1 MKTDLILVHAP
12 SVYDFREKSIMFGP
26 MSDLVPST
34 PIFEMYPIGFLT
46 MANYL
51 VRRGLSVRI
60 VNLAYRMLD
69 DKNFDVERFIKKLRA
84 RAFGIDLHWLPH
96 CQGSTEIAKI
106 IKKYHPGTPIVFGG
120 FSSSYFYRE
129 LIGFDQV
136 DYILRGDSTEEP
148 LYQLME
154 IIRSG
159 ELSGLGDVPNLVWK
173 DNEKVIANPLTNIST
188 DLSEIDFDYRL
199 MFKQVLNYRDIK
211 SIVPFSDWFRYPIT
225 TIPVVRGCSN
235 ECSGC
240 GGSKSAF
247 KNFACRTKPAF
258 REPGK
263 LVEEIRTIQKH
274 IKSPV
279 FLLGDL
285 NDNGPEYIKEF
296 FKNAGSLDR
305 DIQMFFEFFRPPD
318 NSFFD
323 MAQKTF
329 SNVCYE
335 MSPDSHDEGIR
346 RKMGKRFSNKELVD
360 SIKYAL
366 IKGGMRFDLYFM
378 TGLPGQ
384 TKESIMET
392 VDFCKDIYEDT
403 GWDKRFMPFISPM
416 APFLDPGSRA
426 FEDPSKFGYK
436 LTRKSLK
443 DHIEAMTMPS
453 WKHILNYES
462 RSISKDELVDATYG
476 AAIGLNRLK
485 AKAGGISREVAE
497 MNEERIIKA
506 SEVMAEVDS
515 IMNTGDKDTREKKLQ
530 QLKEKIY
537 TYSMSTVCEKKEL
550 EFPLFN
556 RRFNWFEIIK
566 TTLGSIKPHN
576 RVI

>member
-1 MKTDLILVHAP
+1 MKTDLIFIHAP
-12 SVYDFREKSIMFGP
+12 SVYDFRKKSIMFGP

-51 VRRGLSVRI
+51 TRRGHRVRI
-60 VNLAYRMLD
+60 VNLAYRMLAD
-69 DKNFDVERFIKKLRA
+69 SSFDVERFIKKLRA

-96 CQGSTEIAKI
+96 CQGSTEVARI
-106 IKKYHPGTPIVFGG
+106 IKKYHPDTPVIFGG

-129 LIGFDQV
+129 LIGFGQV

-148 LYQLME
+148 LHQLMDA
-154 IIRSG
+154 IRSG
-159 ELSGLGDVPNLVWK
+159 ELSGLESIPNLVWK
-173 DNEKVIANPLTNIST
+173 DKGRITANPITNISA
-188 DLSEIDFDYRL
+188 DLSEVDFDYRL

-211 SIVPFSDWFRYPIT
+211 SLVPFSDWFRYPIT
-225 TIPVVRGCSN
+225 TIPVVRGCNN

-240 GGSKSAF
+240 GGSRSAF

-263 LVEEIRTIQKH
+263 LVEEIKIIQKY

-285 NDNGPEYIKEF
+285 NNNGPEYVKEF
-296 FKNAGSLDR
+296 FTRARGLNR
-305 DIQMFFEFFRPPD
+305 DIQIFFEFFRPPD

-323 MAQKTF
+323 MAHETFSTVCYEISPDSNDESIRREMGKTF
-329 SNVCYE
+329 SNE
-335 MSPDSHDEGIR
+335 DLI
-346 RKMGKRFSNKELVD
+346 N

-366 IKGGMRFDLYFM
+366 EKGARRFDLYFM
-378 TGLPGQ
+378 TGLPRQ

-392 VDFCKDIYEDT
+392 VDFCRDIYVSIS
-403 GWDKRFMPFISPM
+403 WDSRFMPFISPM

-426 FEDPSKFGYK
+426 FEDPSKFGYR
-436 LTRKSLK
+436 LTRKTLK
-443 DHIEAMTMPS
+443 DHIEAITMPS
-453 WKHILNYES
+453 WKYILNYES
-462 RSISKDELVDATYG
+462 EYISNDELVDATYE

-485 AKAGGISREVAE
+485 GKAGGISSRVMEI
-497 MNEERIIKA
+497 NEERILMARK
-506 SEVMAEVDS
+506 VMTEIDS
-515 IMNTGDKDTREKKLQ
+515 IMKINDGDIRDQRLKE
-530 QLKEKIY
+530 LKEKTY
-537 TYSMSTVCEKKEL
+537 AYSMSTVCEKKEL
-550 EFPLFN
+550 EFPLFD

-566 TTLGSIKPHN
+566 TMFGRIH
-576 RVI
+576 

>member
-1 MKTDLILVHAP
+1 MKTDLILIHAP

-60 VNLAYRMLD
+60 VNLAYRMLE
-69 DKNFDVERFIKKLRA
+69 DKNFDVERFIKKLKA

-106 IKKYHPGTPIVFGG
+106 IKKYHPETPVIFGG

-136 DYILRGDSTEEP
+136 DYILRGDSTEKP

-154 IIRSG
+154 IIRSA
-159 ELSGLGDVPNLVWK
+159 ELSELGDVPNLVWK
-173 DNEKVIANPLTNIST
+173 DKKEVIANPLTNIST

-263 LVEEIRTIQKH
+263 LVEEIKVIQKH

-285 NDNGPEYIKEF
+285 NDNGPEYVKEF
-296 FKNAGSLDR
+296 FKYASGLNN
-305 DIQMFFEFFRPPD
+305 DIQIFFEFFRPPD

-323 MAQKTF
+323 MAKATF

-335 MSPDSHDEGIR
+335 MSPDSHDESIR
-346 RKMGKRFSNKELVD
+346 RKMGKRFSNKELTD
-360 SIKYAL
+360 SIKYAFS
-366 IKGGMRFDLYFM
+366 KGGMRFDLYFM

-392 VDFCKDIYEDT
+392 VDFCKDIYEDI

-426 FEDPSKFGYK
+426 FEDPEKFGYK

-462 RSISKDELVDATYG
+462 RSISKDDLVDATYG
-476 AAIGLNRLK
+476 AAIGLNSLK
-485 AKAGGISREVAE
+485 AKAGGISKEIAE
-497 MNEERIIKA
+497 MNEERIVKA
-506 SEVMAEVDS
+506 SEVMAEIDS
-515 IMNTGDKDTREKKLQ
+515 IMDTGDKDIREKKLQ

-556 RRFNWFEIIK
+556 SRFNWFEIIK
-566 TTLGSIKPHN
+566 TTLGPI
-576 RVI
+576 

>member
-1 MKTDLILVHAP
+1 MKTDLMLIHAP

-51 VRRGLSVRI
+51 ARRGIGVRI
-60 VNLAYRMLD
+60 INLAYRMLD
-69 DKNFDVERFIKKLRA
+69 DKDFDVERFVKKLRA

-106 IKKYHPGTPIVFGG
+106 IKKYHHGTPIIFGG

-136 DYILRGDSTEEP
+136 DYILRGDSTEKP

-173 DNEKVIANPLTNIST
+173 DNERVITNPLTNISA

-263 LVEEIRTIQKH
+263 LVKEIKVIQKH

-296 FKNAGSLDR
+296 FKHASTLNR

-318 NSFFD
+318 SSFFD
-323 MAQKTF
+323 MAKATF

-346 RKMGKRFSNKELVD
+346 HKMGKRFSNKELAD

-366 IKGGMRFDLYFM
+366 GKGGMRFDLYFM

-392 VDFCKDIYEDT
+392 VDFCRDIYRDI

-426 FEDPSKFGYK
+426 FEDPEKFGYK

-462 RSISKDELVDATYG
+462 RSISKDELVDATYK
-476 AAIGLNRLK
+476 AALGLNRLK
-485 AKAGGISREVAE
+485 AKAGGISTGIAE
-497 MNEERIIKA
+497 MNEERIVKA
-506 SEVMAEVDS
+506 SEVMAEIDS

-530 QLKEKIY
+530 QLKEEIH

-556 RRFNWFEIIK
+556 RRFNWFEIIR
-566 TTLGSIKPHN
+566 TTFGRIN
-576 RVI
+576 

>member
-1 MKTDLILVHAP
+1 MKTDLILIHPP

-69 DKNFDVERFIKKLRA
+69 SKDFDVERFIRKLRP

-96 CQGSTEIAKI
+96 CQGSTEIARI
-106 IKKYHPGTPIVFGG
+106 IKKYHSLTPVIFGG

-136 DYILRGDSTEEP
+136 DYIVRGDSTEEP
-148 LYQLME
+148 LFQLMDT
-154 IIRSG
+154 IRSG
-159 ELSGLGDVPNLVWK
+159 ELSRLRNVPNLVWK
-173 DNEKVIANPLTNIST
+173 DNGNVIANPITNIST

-199 MFKQVLNYRDIK
+199 MFKEVLKYRDIK

-225 TIPVVRGCSN
+225 TIPVIRGCNN

-263 LVEEIRTIQKH
+263 LVEEIKVIQRH

-285 NDNGPEYIKEF
+285 NDNGQEYVGKF
-296 FKNAGSLDR
+296 FKYASVLNK

-323 MAQKTF
+323 MAHKTF

-335 MSPDSHDEGIR
+335 ISPDSHDEVIR
-346 RKMGKRFSNKELVD
+346 KKMGKRFSNKELIN

-366 IKGGMRFDLYFM
+366 DKGGMRFDLYFM

-384 TKESIMET
+384 TKKSIMET
-392 VDFCKDIYEDT
+392 VDFCKVIYEEI

-426 FEDPSKFGYK
+426 FEEPEKFGYK
-436 LTRKSLK
+436 LTRKNLK

-453 WKHILNYES
+453 WKYILNYKS
-462 RSISKDELVDATYG
+462 KYISKDELVNATYE
-476 AAIGLNRLK
+476 AAIGLNDLK
-485 AKAGGISREVAE
+485 AKAGGISREIAE
-497 MNEERIIKA
+497 MNEERITMAVK
-506 SEVMAEVDS
+506 VMADIDL
-515 IMNTGDKDTREKKLQ
+515 IMKIEDKDTRKEKLQ
-530 QLKEKIY
+530 ELKEKIHS
-537 TYSMSTVCEKKEL
+537 YSMSTVCEKKEL

-556 RRFNWFEIIK
+556 RKFNWFEIIK
-566 TTLGSIKPHN
+566 TTFGRIN
-576 RVI
+576 

>member
-12 SVYDFREKSIMFGP
+12 SVYDFREKNIMFGP

-51 VRRGLSVRI
+51 VRRGLRVRI
-60 VNLAYRMLD
+60 INLAYRMLD
-69 DKNFDVERFIKKLRA
+69 DKNFDVERFIRKLNP

-96 CQGSTEIAKI
+96 CQGSTEIARI
-106 IKKYHPGTPIVFGG
+106 IKKYHPGTPVIFGG

-129 LIGFDQV
+129 LIDFDQV

-148 LYQLME
+148 LRQLMD

-159 ELSGLGDVPNLVWK
+159 ELSRLGDVPNLVWK
-173 DNEKVIANPLTNIST
+173 DKKEVNANPVTNIST

-225 TIPVVRGCSN
+225 TIPVVRGCNN

-247 KNFACRTKPAF
+247 KGFASRTKQAF

-263 LVEEIRTIQKH
+263 LVEEIKVIQKH
-274 IKSPV
+274 INSPV

-285 NDNGPEYIKEF
+285 NDNGPEYVKEF
-296 FKNAGSLDR
+296 FKHARGLNR
-305 DIQMFFEFFRPPD
+305 DIQMFFEFFCPPD

-323 MAQKTF
+323 KAHEIF

-335 MSPDSHDEGIR
+335 ISPDSHDEGIR
-346 RKMGKRFSNKELVD
+346 RKMGKTFSNEELVN

-366 IKGGMRFDLYFM
+366 EKGAMRFDLYFM

-392 VDFCKDIYEDT
+392 VDFCKEVYEDI

-426 FEDPSKFGYK
+426 FEDPEKFGYK

-443 DHIEAMTMPS
+443 DHIEAITMPS

-462 RSISKDELVDATYG
+462 KYISKDELVDATYE
-476 AAIGLNRLK
+476 AAIGLNSLK
-485 AKAGGISREVAE
+485 AKAGGISKDIAE
-497 MNEERIIKA
+497 MNEERILKA
-506 SEVMAEVDS
+506 SKVMADIDI
-515 IMNTGDKDTREKKLQ
+515 IMNVSDKDIREKKLQ

-537 TYSMSTVCEKKEL
+537 NYSMSTVCEKKEL

-566 TTLGSIKPHN
+566 TTFSRIN
-576 RVI
+576 